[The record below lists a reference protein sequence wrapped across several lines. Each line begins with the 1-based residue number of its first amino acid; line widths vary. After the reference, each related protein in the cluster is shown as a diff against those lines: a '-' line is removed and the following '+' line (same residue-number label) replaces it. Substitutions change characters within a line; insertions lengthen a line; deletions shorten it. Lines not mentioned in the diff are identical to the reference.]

1 MMRGRNPPSRGYSLA
16 RVLRLPWAGVGGAT
30 RRRHLYA
37 YLSILPAILLI
48 VLFTVYPV
56 LYNLD
61 LALHKNVLTQPEQHH
76 FTGTKNFADLFKNPG
91 LRRSFKVT
99 AQFTAAIVVGNTI
112 LGILIALL
120 LNEKFLGAKVLQVLI
135 LIPWAIPVVMAGII
149 WRWMFAGNV
158 GVINGLL
165 YSLGIID
172 RYYSFFG
179 NPTAA
184 KMTLVVARLWKDVPL
199 AAILLLATL
208 QVVPHELYD
217 AVKIDGG
224 GAWATFRY
232 VTFSFLRPTLTV
244 LLILETLIGFIT
256 FDLVYVM
263 TGGGPADATTF
274 LAWYA
279 YTEIFTHLNLGRGAA
294 LAFIIALLTLVMA
307 MFYFRTLRSEELYK
321 E

>member
-1 MMRGRNPPSRGYSLA
+1 MRERNPSSSGYSLA
-16 RVLRLPWAGVGGAT
+16 RVLRLPGAGLGGAA

-61 LALHKNVLTQPEQHH
+61 LALHKNVLTQPKQHP
-76 FTGTKNFADLFKNPG
+76 FTGTKNFIDLLKNPG
-91 LRRSFKVT
+91 LIRSFRT
-99 AQFTAAIVVGNTI
+99 TFQFTVAIVVGNTI
-112 LGILIALL
+112 LGVLIALL
-120 LNEKFLGAKVLQVLI
+120 LNEKFFGAKVLQVLI

-172 RYYSFFG
+172 NYYSFLG
-179 NPTAA
+179 NPTTA
-184 KMTLVVARLWKDVPL
+184 KMTLIVARLWKDVPL

-232 VTFSFLRPTLTV
+232 VTFPFLRPTLTV

-263 TGGGPADATTF
+263 SGGGPADATTL
-274 LAWYA
+274 LAWYT

-307 MFYFRTLRSEELYK
+307 IFYFWALRGEELYK

>member
-1 MMRGRNPPSRGYSLA
+1 M
-16 RVLRLPWAGVGGAT
+16 GGAAS
-30 RRRHLYA
+30 RRHLYA

-61 LALHKNVLTQPEQHH
+61 LALHKNVLTQPKQHP
-76 FTGTKNFADLFKNPG
+76 FTGTKNFIDLLKNPG
-91 LRRSFKVT
+91 LLRSFKT
-99 AQFTAAIVVGNTI
+99 TSQFTAAIVVGNTL
-112 LGILIALL
+112 LGVLIALL
-120 LNEKFLGAKVLQVLI
+120 LNEKFFGAKVLQVLI
-135 LIPWAIPVVMAGII
+135 LIPWAIPVIMAGII

-172 RYYSFFG
+172 NYYSFMG
-179 NPTAA
+179 NPTTA

-232 VTFSFLRPTLTV
+232 VTFPFLRPTLTV
-244 LLILETLIGFIT
+244 LLILETLIGFVT

-263 TGGGPADATTF
+263 SGGGPADATTL
-274 LAWYA
+274 LAWYT

-307 MFYFRTLRSEELYK
+307 IFYFWALRSEELYK

>member
-1 MMRGRNPPSRGYSLA
+1 MREGNPSAVG
-16 RVLRLPWAGVGGAT
+16 VLRLPWTGGTAS
-30 RRRHLYA
+30 RRRHIYA
-37 YLSILPAILLI
+37 YLSILPAILII

-56 LYNLD
+56 LYSLD
-61 LALHKNVLTQPEQHH
+61 LAVHKNVLTAPGQHP
-76 FTGTKNFADLFKNPG
+76 FTGMKNFTDVLKNPG
-91 LRRSFKVT
+91 LIRSFKT
-99 AQFTAAIVVGNTI
+99 TFQFTAIIVVANTI
-112 LGILIALL
+112 LGILVAFL
-120 LNEKFLGAKVLQVLI
+120 LNEKFAGAKVLQVLI

-172 RYYSFFG
+172 SYYSFFG
-179 NPTAA
+179 NPATAQLA
-184 KMTLVVARLWKDVPL
+184 LVVARLWKDLPL
-199 AAILLLATL
+199 AAILFLATL

-232 VTFSFLRPTLTV
+232 VTFPFLRPTLTV

-263 TGGGPADATTF
+263 TGGGPADATT
-274 LAWYA
+274 LVAWHTYI
-279 YTEIFTHLNLGRGAA
+279 EIFTHLNLGRGAA

-307 MFYFRTLRSEELYK
+307 IFYFWALRSEELY
-321 E
+321 

>member
-1 MMRGRNPPSRGYSLA
+1 MGTA
-16 RVLRLPWAGVGGAT
+16 R
-30 RRRHLYA
+30 RRRHIYA
-37 YLSILPAILLI
+37 YLSILPAILI
-48 VLFTVYPV
+48 IILFTVYPV

-61 LALHKNVLTQPEQHH
+61 LALHKNVLTAPGQHP
-76 FTGTKNFADLFKNPG
+76 FTGMKNFVDVLKNPG
-91 LRRSFKVT
+91 LIRSFKTT
-99 AQFTAAIVVGNTI
+99 AQFTAVIVAGNTI

-120 LNEKFLGAKVLQVLI
+120 LNERFVGAKVLQVLI

-158 GVINGLL
+158 GVINGML

-172 RYYSFFG
+172 NYYSFLG
-179 NPTAA
+179 NPTTA
-184 KMTLVVARLWKDVPL
+184 KLALAVARLWKDVPL
-199 AAILLLATL
+199 ATILLLATL
-208 QVVPHELYD
+208 QIIPDELYD

-224 GAWATFRY
+224 GPWAIFRY
-232 VTFSFLRPTLTV
+232 VTFPFLKPTLTV
-244 LLILETLIGFIT
+244 LLILETLIGFVT

-263 TGGGPADATTF
+263 TGGGPANATT
-274 LAWYA
+274 LVAWYT

-307 MFYFRTLRSEELYK
+307 IFYFWALYSEELYK